1 MAIIIRGKSKCLL
14 CNQILEEGDPLTAFP
29 AFLPA
34 DHRFGK
40 FSDAA
45 FHTTCFDKDPDANDV
60 ENMRYV
66 WEKIMKTMPRD
77 LVTEEQRNAWYAEN
91 FQDWPPKNGV
101 IVYEQCFTDD
111 GQEAEWFWAD
121 KDSWAEFE
129 AAEDAANKE
138 REERRKEAYRR
149 EREAWRY
156 VRDDDY

>member
-1 MAIIIRGKSKCLL
+1 MVMIILGKSKCPL
-14 CNQILEEGDPLTAFP
+14 CNQILEKNDPVTAFP
-29 AFLPA
+29 AFLPY
-34 DHRFGK
+34 DHKFGR

-45 FHTTCFDKDPDANDV
+45 FHTTCFDKDPDSNDV
-60 ENMRYV
+60 DNMLYV
-66 WEKIMKTMPRD
+66 WKKIMEGRPRNLKT
-77 LVTEEQRNAWYAEN
+77 VEEIEAWSKDA

-111 GQEAEWFWAD
+111 GEEAEWFWAD

-138 REERRKEAYRR
+138 MEERREEARR
-149 EREAWRY
+149 EEREAWRY